1 MTKKNIFVLTG
12 LLLIGG
18 LIYMNVNSDSKQS
31 ESEDI
36 PTQIDYE
43 EENLEI
49 IYLAGGC
56 FWGVDEYFGRID
68 SVIDVVSGYANGTTD
83 NPSYEEVVYAN
94 TGHAETV
101 SVTYDSSKIDLTDI
115 LLYYFKVIDPIS
127 LNQQGNDRGTQY
139 RTGIYYEDESKV
151 ETIEKVINVEQKR
164 YDKKIVVEVLPLEH
178 FFVAEEYHQDY
189 LKKNP
194 SGYCHINLDLAYEDL
209 DSKDVDLLLPDE
221 LLSKDSVYTKP
232 SDDKLKELLNK
243 DQYDITQN
251 CGTERAFSHEY
262 NDLKAKGIYVDIVT
276 GEPLFSSEDKFD
288 SGSGWPSFTRPIE
301 KSLIVEN
308 EDTTLGMK
316 RVEVKSTI
324 GDSHLGHVFEDGP
337 KDDGGLRY
345 CINGGSLKFIPFE
358 DMEKEGYG
366 DLLKIFNN

>member
-1 MTKKNIFVLTG
+1 MTKKNIFVLIG
-12 LLLIGG
+12 LLFIGG
-18 LIYMNVNSDSKQS
+18 LIYVNVNSDSKQS

-56 FWGVDEYFGRID
+56 FWGVDEYFGRIYG
-68 SVIDVVSGYANGTTD
+68 VIDVVSGYANGTTD

-115 LLYYFKVIDPIS
+115 LLYYFKVIDPTS

-194 SGYCHINLDLAYEDL
+194 RGYCTINLQEAKTGVERDDTLGE
-209 DSKDVDLLLPDE
+209 SE
-221 LLSKDSVYTKP
+221 VYSKP
-232 SDDKLKELLNK
+232 SDEELKEILSPEA
-243 DQYDITQN
+243 YSVTQN
-251 CGTERAFSHEY
+251 NTTDTPYTHPY
-262 NDLKAKGIYVDIVT
+262 DQLDQKGIYVDIVS
-276 GEPLFSSEDKFD
+276 GEALFSSEDKYD
-288 SGSGWPSFTRPIE
+288 AATGWPTFIKPIKE
-301 KSLIVEN
+301 DALKEF
-308 EDTTLGMK
+308 EDTTLGKK
-316 RVEVKSTI
+316 RIEVRSRLA
-324 GDSHLGHVFEDGP
+324 DSHLGHVFDDGP
-337 KDDGGLRY
+337 QETGGLRY
-345 CINGGSLKFIPFE
+345 CINGSALKFIDYE
-358 DMEKEGYG
+358 NMEEEGYEEY
-366 DLLKIFNN
+366 LEIVE

>member
-194 SGYCHINLDLAYEDL
+194 RGYCTINLQEAKTGVERDNTLGE
-209 DSKDVDLLLPDE
+209 SE
-221 LLSKDSVYTKP
+221 VYSKP
-232 SDDKLKELLNK
+232 SDEELKEILSPESYSVTQKNTTDTPFAHPY
-243 DQYDITQN
+243 DQLDQ
-251 CGTERAFSHEY
+251 
-262 NDLKAKGIYVDIVT
+262 KGIYVDIIS
-276 GEPLFSSEDKFD
+276 GEALFSSEAKYDA
-288 SGSGWPSFTRPIE
+288 GTGWPTFIKPIQE
-301 KSLIVEN
+301 DALKEFKDTSSGTNRIEVRSSLA
-308 EDTTLGMK
+308 
-316 RVEVKSTI
+316 
-324 GDSHLGHVFEDGP
+324 DSHLGHVFEDGP
-337 KDDGGLRY
+337 QESGGLRY
-345 CINGGSLKFIPFE
+345 CINGSALRFIDYE
-358 DMEKEGYG
+358 NMEEEGYEEYFE
-366 DLLKIFNN
+366 IVE